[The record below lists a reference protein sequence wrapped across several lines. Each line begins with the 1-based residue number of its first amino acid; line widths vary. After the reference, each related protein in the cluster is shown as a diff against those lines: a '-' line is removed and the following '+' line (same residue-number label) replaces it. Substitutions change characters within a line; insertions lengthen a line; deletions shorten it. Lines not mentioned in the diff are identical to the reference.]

1 VIIFLLPLLKIFKVK
16 EMKKDITREEAELFS
31 KELHKEL
38 IKLNWTEYDAA
49 SVSNNI
55 DYLMR
60 NIIPYQTPLSYA
72 EIMTM

>member
-1 VIIFLLPLLKIFKVK
+1 MSLRIKIFKVK

-31 KELHKEL
+31 KDLHKVL
-38 IKLNWTEYDAA
+38 IKLNWTEDEAA

-55 DYLMR
+55 DYLIK
-60 NIIPYQTPLSYA
+60 NIIPYQTPQSYA